1 MGQTQENIK
10 ITTIKE
16 LQEMIDGFFLVS
28 PGMKKELKETLEL
41 IDAEGL
47 KVFAKYIESVLDKQN
62 EVLDFILKYN
72 KEFLKELKI
81 LAEVGSKNA
90 MKKIEAKVKIDEEK
104 DMEGM
109 EEILQ
114 TI

>member
-1 MGQTQENIK
+1 MGQTQENTK

-90 MKKIEAKVKIDEEK
+90 MEKIEAKVKNDEEK
-104 DMEGM
+104 DMERM

>member
-1 MGQTQENIK
+1 MGQTQENTK

-28 PGMKKELKETLEL
+28 PRMKKELKETLEF
-41 IDAEGL
+41 IDEEGL
-47 KVFAKYIESVLDKQN
+47 KVFAKYIGSVLDKQN

-72 KEFLKELKI
+72 KGFLEELKI
-81 LAEVGSKNA
+81 LAEVNSKNA
-90 MKKIEAKVKIDEEK
+90 MKKIEAKVKSDEEK

-109 EEILQ
+109 EKILQ